1 MESAELIVGS
11 VAVLLGSI
19 GLVARY
25 LLARLIRL
33 ERDSEAHRRADLKAK
48 DEELSKLRLRVADLE
63 ERAKRVPIL
72 ESQVSTLLAE
82 MSTLQQKVRVLSEE
96 LEAER
101 DSKAKLERDLADV
114 RAERERLQKENH
126 DLRTAN
132 GTYERALTLL
142 GLEHAERSAKKDGNE
157 GEPQTGE
164 AAPEQSAQSEET
176 G

>member
-33 ERDSEAHRRADLKAK
+33 ERESEAYRRADLKAK

-72 ESQVSTLLAE
+72 ESQVSTLLTE
-82 MSTLQQKVRVLSEE
+82 MSTLQQKVRDLN
-96 LEAER
+96 EALQAALDREAQLVRENGDLREER
-101 DSKAKLERDLADV
+101 DRL
-114 RAERERLQKENH
+114 RAEKH
-126 DLRTAN
+126 DLETAKAA
-132 GTYERALTLL
+132 YERALQLV
-142 GLEHAERSAKKDGNE
+142 GAERKSVGAE
-157 GEPQTGE
+157 PGETRELEPERAEE
-164 AAPEQSAQSEET
+164 A
-176 G
+176 

>member
-1 MESAELIVGS
+1 MEQAVLGLLVALGGLLTAGS
-11 VAVLLGSI
+11 VG
-19 GLVARY
+19 
-25 LLARLIRL
+25 ARLLFRRMAAL
-33 ERDSEAHRRADLKAK
+33 ERDSAAHHYQVKCERDALLTK
-48 DEELSKLRLRVADLE
+48 VADLE
-63 ERAKRVPIL
+63 AKVKRVPVL
-72 ESQVSTLLAE
+72 ESQVGTLLAE
-82 MSTLQQKVRVLSEE
+82 MHALQQQVRVLSEE